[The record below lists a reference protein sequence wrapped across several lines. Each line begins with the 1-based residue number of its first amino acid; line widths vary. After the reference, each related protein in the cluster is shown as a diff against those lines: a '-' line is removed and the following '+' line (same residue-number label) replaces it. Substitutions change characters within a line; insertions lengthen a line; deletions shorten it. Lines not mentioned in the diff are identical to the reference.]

1 MTDPEKEVKRP
12 SASREPTH
20 NVYTE
25 LPAPS
30 QPHNSANKKLDCKP
44 NNDDDDDDDSR
55 SYEKLAN

>member
-1 MTDPEKEVKRP
+1 MTTDPAKEVKRP

-30 QPHNSANKKLDCKP
+30 QPHNILGRLQRYVLRQGRPWRRGPARLPGS
-44 NNDDDDDDDSR
+44 
-55 SYEKLAN
+55 